1 MSSHKIALE
10 QDVVVTQLK
19 GNIYLVAADGSQKQ
33 LAEGDILP
41 RDAVLITPEGASFN
55 GGNQTF
61 TLSPTNEQQ
70 AEDETSQAPLL
81 AQNQD
86 VAAGTPDEIS
96 ALQQAILGGADPT
109 QAFEAA
115 AAGGAPA
122 AGGGNI
128 GGVAGASG
136 NGGFVTI
143 DRTGDATIAAAGF
156 DTANQTDA
164 GVTGDAVAGEDDS
177 LFTSA
182 NLILSA
188 ETQVNEGGLVTFTA
202 TLDEPVFGSDLVIQL
217 SNGAVITIPVGQS
230 SGSVTVAAPVDSPY
244 VDPSTI
250 TVSITGTQGGGVS
263 QIITG
268 PSTTTQINDT
278 VDTTTVTLSAPGKV
292 NEGGQITY
300 TASVNNAPQSDLV
313 LTLSNGSSITI
324 KAGELSGSVTV
335 DAPSDDVYKDG
346 SNLTVSITG
355 SSGGN
360 YEQLDTSS
368 TVTTEVADTV
378 DTTTVTLSSAT
389 NGQTLTEGGSIVYTA
404 SVSSPV
410 TGSPLTVTLS
420 NGVVIT
426 IPVGANSANSDSIP
440 VRSDDIYQQGEESLS
455 VTIDKTSGGNYENV
469 VTIGTITNAVVDD
482 QDAPTLTLTGDANV
496 VEGGKANYTL
506 TISDAPKTDLT
517 VKVVVGHITTDNGDV
532 QAVTRDVVIKA
543 GETSAKFDVATLD
556 DVYAEP
562 AEQFKVS
569 VSGTEGGDYEKAPAL
584 PGAVTTTITDEDGS
598 DPKNPLDGVT
608 VQIEVDKSNVVE
620 GGPLK
625 YTVSLVDKNGN
636 TVALPVGNEVV
647 LNLSWSGAAA
657 NDSDT
662 TDRPTNVTIG
672 ADGKVEFTVTTVNDT
687 IYEGTEKLTASIS
700 SVKANTAFEAI
711 EISGAKGSTES
722 IITDNDSAP
731 KVATIVGDSVV
742 EGNANSFA
750 VNLTNTSSTPTT
762 LTLTL
767 AGDTATKGADF
778 SGTQVTVTIGA
789 VDQVVNVNADGSFN
803 VTVPAN
809 TGSFSVKVDTVND
822 TVFEASENYTLSGAG
837 TSSTVTGTATI
848 TDNDSAPKVATIV
861 GDSVVEGNANSFA
874 VNLTNTSSTPTT
886 LTLTL
891 ASGTATKGADF
902 SGTQVT
908 VTIGGVDQVVNV

>member
-86 VAAGTPDEIS
+86 VATGTPDEIS

-136 NGGFVTI
+136 NGGFVII
-143 DRTGDATIAAAGF
+143 DRTGDATIAEATF
-156 DTANQTDA
+156 DTTYNAN
-164 GVTGDAVAGEDDS
+164 GEPPRDAVGEDDP

-182 NLILSA
+182 NLVLSA
-188 ETQVNEGGLVTFTA
+188 DAQVNEGGVITFTA

-230 SGSVTVAAPVDSPY
+230 SGSVTVAAPADSPY

-250 TVSITGTQGGGVS
+250 TVSITGTQGSGFN
-263 QIITG
+263 QIITS

-278 VDTTTVTLSAPGKV
+278 VDTTTVTLSAPAQV

-300 TASVNNAPQSDLV
+300 SASVNNAPQSDLV

-346 SNLTVSITG
+346 GSLTVSITG
-355 SSGGN
+355 SQGGN

-368 TVTTEVADTV
+368 TVTTDVVDTV
-378 DTTTVTLSSAT
+378 DTTTVTLSSAS
-389 NGQTLTEGGSIVYTA
+389 NGQNVTEGGSIVYTA
-404 SVSSPV
+404 SVNNPV
-410 TGSPLTVTLS
+410 TGSPLSVTLS

-426 IPVGANSANSDSIP
+426 IPVGSSSANSEPVP
-440 VRSDDIYQQGEESLS
+440 VRGDDIYQQGEESLS

-469 VTIGTITNAVVDD
+469 VSTGTITNTVVDD

-517 VKVVVGHITTDNGDV
+517 VKVVVGHITTDEGDV

-543 GETSAKFDVATLD
+543 GETSVKFDVATLD

-731 KVATIVGDSVV
+731 KV
-742 EGNANSFA
+742 
-750 VNLTNTSSTPTT
+750 
-762 LTLTL
+762 
-767 AGDTATKGADF
+767 
-778 SGTQVTVTIGA
+778 
-789 VDQVVNVNADGSFN
+789 
-803 VTVPAN
+803 
-809 TGSFSVKVDTVND
+809 
-822 TVFEASENYTLSGAG
+822 
-837 TSSTVTGTATI
+837 
-848 TDNDSAPKVATIV
+848 
-861 GDSVVEGNANSFA
+861 
-874 VNLTNTSSTPTT
+874 
-886 LTLTL
+886 
-891 ASGTATKGADF
+891 
-902 SGTQVT
+902 
-908 VTIGGVDQVVNV
+908 